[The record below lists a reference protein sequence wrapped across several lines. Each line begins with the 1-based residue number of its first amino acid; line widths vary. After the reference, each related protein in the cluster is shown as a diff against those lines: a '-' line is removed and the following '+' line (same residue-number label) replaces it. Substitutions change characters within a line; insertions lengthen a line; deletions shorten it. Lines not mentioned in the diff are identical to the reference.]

1 MICYS
6 NGDFN
11 SGVYSSIVKGEAT
24 GQIHLDGILE
34 TAFECSCY
42 LIFFLWKFYTLVNL
56 SLPAINQKHS
66 CYITP
71 RIDYCEND
79 SITPKVAGSRHQMKK
94 IALHESQHK
103 KNQHQAQDNLL
114 FLDTIKGG
122 NVTLL
127 VLMNIDAFK
136 SKAIISPN
144 FHLKLEALGPL
155 DRCGQK
161 AVNNCF
167 FNISQLSQISFT
179 EIFASFIITG
189 LRFLAIMQNKCELN
203 IG

>member
-1 MICYS
+1 MICCS
-6 NGDFN
+6 NEDFN

-42 LIFFLWKFYTLVNL
+42 LIFFLWKFYTVVNL

-94 IALHESQHK
+94 IALHESRHK
-103 KNQHQAQDNLL
+103 KSTLGPRQFAVPGHH
-114 FLDTIKGG
+114 KGG
-122 NVTLL
+122 KCHTVSLN
-127 VLMNIDAFK
+127 
-136 SKAIISPN
+136 
-144 FHLKLEALGPL
+144 EY
-155 DRCGQK
+155 RCIQ
-161 AVNNCF
+161 
-167 FNISQLSQISFT
+167 
-179 EIFASFIITG
+179 E
-189 LRFLAIMQNKCELN
+189 
-203 IG
+203 